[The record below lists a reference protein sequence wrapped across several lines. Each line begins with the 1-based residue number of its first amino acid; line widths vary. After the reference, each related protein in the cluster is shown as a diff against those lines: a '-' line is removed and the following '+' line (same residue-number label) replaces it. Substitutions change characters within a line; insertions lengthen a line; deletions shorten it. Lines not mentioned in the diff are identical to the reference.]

1 MNEASTE
8 LTLPQ
13 DENAGATDSK
23 AEPKLTPFR
32 VLTGVV
38 VRPRA
43 TFEKLR
49 QAERGYWWLVF
60 LLAALATI
68 IYAIAISAPQARM
81 VQSLVPAEGV
91 QVEGT
96 EVPANLAQT
105 TSIITTVFTVVGG
118 MFSALAGYLFL
129 TLVVFGAGLM
139 LGGKATFK
147 QVFSISAWTTLPYV
161 IRTLVQA
168 IASLVTGALP
178 TPGLSGVL
186 TTAETMSMPALAA
199 VLSLVDV
206 YAVWSL
212 ILLVIGVSVLYR
224 LSKGKTFIIVA
235 TYVVV
240 SLGLILA
247 WNGVMSGVQ
256 NMFSGGGTG
265 GGGGPRGGGLRG

>member
-13 DENAGATDSK
+13 DENAGTTDSN
-23 AEPKLTPFR
+23 AEAKLTPFR

-49 QAERGYWWLVF
+49 EAQRGYWWLVF
-60 LLAALATI
+60 ALAMVAAI
-68 IYAIAISAPQARM
+68 IYAIAVSAPQASM
-81 VQSLVPAEGV
+81 AQSFVPAEGA
-91 QVEGT
+91 QVEGA

-105 TSIITTVFTVVGG
+105 TSIITTVFTVGG
-118 MFSALAGYLFL
+118 GVFSALIGYLFL
-129 TLVVFGAGLM
+129 TLVVLGTGLM

-147 QVFSISAWTTLPYV
+147 QVFTISVWTTVPYV

-168 IASLVTGALP
+168 VASLATGALP

-186 TTAETMSMPALAA
+186 TTAESLSMPALTA
-199 VLSLVDV
+199 VLSRIDV
-206 YAVWSL
+206 YMVWSL
-212 ILLVIGVSVLYR
+212 VLLVIGVSALYR
-224 LSKGKTFIIVA
+224 LSRGKTFIIVA
-235 TYVVV
+235 AYLVI

-247 WNGVMSGVQ
+247 GSALSSGIQ
-256 NMFSGGGTG
+256 NMFSGGSAGGPTG
-265 GGGGPRGGGLRG
+265 GPGGGPRG